1 MQFMI
6 DFAKATPNQRRAMAL
21 RMRKDNGDFYNYII
35 EELNLTPKDFISF
48 RVGPFLKTQIE
59 KNLIFFSADKNQAWL
74 RVNDASLE
82 KEVMIAFWK
91 TPYGASV
98 QKFLDKANPE
108 KIPEWLRL
116 SVLNMR
122 KYAVNLKTK
131 HHFTD
136 QSAVDSAARVFGA
149 ALEKAFGVIS
159 DDKLGHVVYDG
170 DYRKELMYVALNLVK
185 ANVVSNM
192 VKADPENA
200 GQIKGKAVSWE
211 NEGEDLILVEK
222 LPGGRSVPIR
232 DGKGRL
238 VWYTPMEL
246 MENFMTGLSDFGV
259 DVDKTLSNIRM
270 ATPWDNPEEWKK
282 VYEYGRQ
289 VETDN
294 MSDPTGHW
302 TKKGFD
308 FNQVLDVFMQT
319 PTGSWLIKTLQENNV
334 KIRAVVPGPNEKFQA
349 VYRIERNTIE
359 INVNN
364 TTEEVIFLF
373 SQEIKHALDYLIKT
387 RMDRLQHAAI
397 DRRGSSNLAVDT
409 EYPGHLIDL
418 VQTQIF
424 QAENL
429 YFNDKPVQEIPDY
442 LRNDQRRELDH
453 FQEGT
458 LRMFIATK
466 YDEQKL
472 FGSKFDIR
480 TVDPTD
486 PFHSRIKEAD
496 Q

>member
-1 MQFMI
+1 
-6 DFAKATPNQRRAMAL
+6 
-21 RMRKDNGDFYNYII
+21 MRKDNGDFYNYII

-59 KNLIFFSADKNQAWL
+59 KDLMFFSADKNQAWL

-82 KEVMIAFWK
+82 KEVMKAFWK

-185 ANVVSNM
+185 ANVVGGI

-200 GQIKGKAVSWE
+200 GQIKEKAVLWE
-211 NEGEDLILVEK
+211 NDGEDLVLVEK
-222 LPGGRSVPIR
+222 LPGERSVPIR
-232 DGKGRL
+232 DDKGRM
-238 VWYTPMEL
+238 VRYTPMEL
-246 MENFMTGLSDFGV
+246 MEKFMTGLSDYGV

-270 ATPWDNPEEWKK
+270 PTPWDNPEEWKK

-334 KIRAVVPGPNEKFQA
+334 KIRAVVPDKGEAFQA
-349 VYRIERNTIE
+349 KYRINENIIE

-364 TTEEVIFLF
+364 STEEVIYLF
-373 SQEIKHALDYLIKT
+373 SQEIKHALDYLIKN
-387 RMDRLQHAAI
+387 RMDKLQQASIA
-397 DRRGSSNLAVDT
+397 RRGDSNFAVDI
-409 EYPGHLIDL
+409 EYAGHLIDL

-429 YFNDKPVQEIPDY
+429 YYGDKSIQEIPDY
-442 LRNDQRRELDH
+442 HRLDERMELDH
-453 FQEGT
+453 FQKGT
-458 LRMFIATK
+458 LRMFIAKK
-466 YDEQKL
+466 YSDQKL
-472 FGSKFDIR
+472 FKHDFDIKA
-480 TVDPTD
+480 VDPTD
-486 PFHSRIKEAD
+486 PFQKRIKEVD